1 MQLPTWNEIA
11 NAQDQLNV
19 LEYPLDRSL
28 FVVGP
33 PGSGKT
39 VLALHRARMLV
50 EAGSGLAVK
59 LVTYNRMLRRLLEQ
73 MKESAT
79 DREMRIV
86 PEASTMHTFIWHDF
100 KQRTGVSPPQLQEYV
115 HDWDVMLARLTPDH
129 GPERFHLVVDEGQD
143 LPYGFF
149 RYASRV
155 SGTMSVFADED
166 QAIAD
171 QCTSL
176 ADIKTASGLND
187 PLILTKN
194 HRNAPEVARM
204 AEHFHG
210 GGLPAA
216 TVLRPTSGERPRL
229 YRSASLES
237 TAKLVSNWCVVRGG
251 SVGIVVDQNGT
262 GDALHA
268 LLVRKLEGKRVDIY
282 RSDLQNEGRIDLLS
296 PGVTLLNKASIK
308 GQEFDTVFLLELD
321 RFLPCKNAADLRAMY
336 MMCTRA
342 RDSLFLVYGPDSLT
356 QAAVDALPSPDILE
370 RS

>member
-1 MQLPTWNEIA
+1 
-11 NAQDQLNV
+11 
-19 LEYPLDRSL
+19 
-28 FVVGP
+28 
-33 PGSGKT
+33 
-39 VLALHRARMLV
+39 
-50 EAGSGLAVK
+50 
-59 LVTYNRMLRRLLEQ
+59 
-73 MKESAT
+73 
-79 DREMRIV
+79 
-86 PEASTMHTFIWHDF
+86 
-100 KQRTGVSPPQLQEYV
+100 
-115 HDWDVMLARLTPDH
+115 
-129 GPERFHLVVDEGQD
+129 
-143 LPYGFF
+143 
-149 RYASRV
+149 
-155 SGTMSVFADED
+155 MSVFADED